1 MGRLMDDRDLSGY
14 AERRS
19 MLGPALALLIAFLL
33 GIALT
38 AYAVRRWDRIASWL
52 HPQPVVTVAARPAPH
67 IRAPVKP
74 AAPPSDAEL
83 ADRVNTIESR
93 VNAVEARA
101 AETTGDADRAE
112 ALLVAFAAR
121 RALDRGQPLGY
132 LEGLLRER
140 FGGTDAASVAL
151 IIATAQRPITL
162 TQLQDSFATLGP
174 TLVSADPHES
184 WWAGL
189 RRQLGSLLVVRRAG
203 TPSPLP
209 VNRLARANRALE
221 QGHVDAAAAEV
232 ARMPGAAR
240 AADWLASARRYILA
254 RGALDSIETAAL
266 LKPSVSATPSP
277 PAAPQAN

>member
-1 MGRLMDDRDLSGY
+1 MDDRDLSGDTQ
-14 AERRS
+14 RRS
-19 MLGPALALLIAFLL
+19 VLGPVLALLIAFLL

-38 AYAVRRWDRIASWL
+38 AYAVRRWDKIASWL
-52 HPQPVVTVAARPAPH
+52 HPQPVVGVDAKPAPRIIARP
-67 IRAPVKP
+67 RPV
-74 AAPPSDAEL
+74 APPSDAEL
-83 ADRVNTIESR
+83 ANRVNTIESR
-93 VNAVEARA
+93 VNAVEART

-174 TLVSADPHES
+174 TLIAADPHES

-189 RRQLGSLLVVRRAG
+189 RRQLGSLLIVRRAD

-209 VNRLARANRALE
+209 INRLARANRALE
-221 QGHVDAAAAEV
+221 QGHVDDAAAEV

-266 LKPSVSATPSP
+266 LKPPVGATPA
-277 PAAPQAN
+277 PAPAEN